1 MNAKVK
7 KLSLIT
13 LFLCFITCFATA
25 LAIGVNSLFALADG
39 EGVQTGMSITLK
51 DDVTINCYASGI
63 DAQYGEAQMKFV
75 YRESEYVQ
83 TATVENGN
91 AVFKFNKVTPQ
102 YFTEQV
108 SAQLM
113 LGGVEVGEEQ
123 TFSVESYCL
132 SLLNGTA
139 QSLNISQ
146 EKYDMLKPLV
156 VDLLYYG
163 EEAQNYL
170 QINTDALATANL
182 SAEQKALKTEYTE
195 VDSTD
200 LSFDAPTAE
209 SQIAWTSVGLKFD
222 YNVSMYVKF
231 ALKTAPQG
239 DLTVAFAKGESA
251 PVSVVATA
259 DGENSGYVVYK
270 ATFTDISATEFD
282 KVITATVL
290 DGQTQVGTP
299 LTYSIKSFAYSKQA
313 DAVLGGLA
321 KATYNYGKSAC
332 AYASF
337 AEITGI
343 ELPQT
348 ITVYD
353 VYQDVA
359 PEINGF
365 NLVVKYDNGTSE
377 EVDVALA
384 EVDVDGITDQTTA
397 INLTYKDK
405 TVSLPVNVIAHTGI
419 GAHDGWYKSYY
430 KDGETFNKGGLK
442 VGYAYPDGAVKGDLE
457 YTVDTQT
464 KLNVTSQ
471 TVQIASAGYTAD
483 LPVHVVSA
491 NASVTVEAEHA
502 NIGGTIATVTSGGTI
517 SAASNRSYLR
527 NFKKN
532 STATFKVISTVAST
546 GSIRFYLASHED
558 GYEGSLTTTY
568 PLNPSEYLIVTLN
581 GTQIPFGK
589 YEILPSTSSDN
600 VATRLCNWYVVTFDG
615 VSLKAGQNT
624 IVLKSLED
632 MSTDNKANLHSTA
645 FDKIEVLY
653 ANADA
658 TPGKAIEIDGAK
670 VDYEVEYAHLL
681 NIGVTKKSYGN
692 NSQLYNY
699 MSGSNPGF
707 ARDIASGGKIAFNV
721 NSSEVQNVK
730 LSMHASSTQGADVKL
745 SDLIKSITVNGTEV
759 NAVTLEE
766 SIPANDKSLQA
777 MATFAEVEI
786 ATLLLC
792 EGNNSIVINLEAC
805 NQVFIDKFSVAPF
818 TIDTFETI
826 TYQAEKATLSGITT
840 VAKANGASSGLFTY
854 MQQAGDTAPGFVKNF
869 KAGSTLTIVIESATA
884 RKVKIAMWGSSTSN
898 AVMKAST
905 LINKITFN
913 GTDSTLADG
922 TCFPTWGSLSGA
934 QAMANW
940 QEYSFGEF
948 DLVAGANTF
957 TITFNATE
965 GAFVDRLVV
974 SPVAE

>member
-63 DAQYGEAQMKFV
+63 DAQYGEAKMKFV

-83 TATVENGN
+83 TAVVENGN

-182 SAEQKALKTEYTE
+182 SAEQKALKTEYTDL
-195 VDSTD
+195 DSTD
-200 LSFDAPTAE
+200 LSFDAPTPE

-231 ALKTAPQG
+231 ALKNAPQG

-359 PEINGF
+359 PEIEGF

-384 EVDVDGITDQTTA
+384 EVDVDVITDQTTA

-419 GAHDGWYKSYY
+419 GALDGWYKSYY

-464 KLNVTSQ
+464 KLNTTSQ

-491 NASVTVEAEHA
+491 NASVMVEAEHA
-502 NIGGTIATVTSGGTI
+502 NIGGTIETVTGGSTI
-517 SAASNRSYLR
+517 SAASNNSYLR
-527 NFKKN
+527 NFRKD
-532 STATFKVISTVAST
+532 STATFKVISTVATT

-558 GYEGSLTTTY
+558 GYNGSLTTTY
-568 PLNPSEYLIVTLN
+568 PLNPSEYLTVALN

-589 YEILPSTSSDN
+589 YEILPSTSSSN

-615 VSLKAGQNT
+615 VSLKEGQNT
-624 IVLKSLED
+624 IVLTSLED
-632 MSTDNKANLHSTA
+632 LNNKDNLHSTA

-653 ANADA
+653 ATESA
-658 TPGKAIEIDGAK
+658 TPGAAVNYSGAQLFYQAE
-670 VDYEVEYAHLL
+670 DAHLVK
-681 NIGVTKKSYGN
+681 IDVAKKSYGV
-692 NSQLYNY
+692 NSGLYSY
-699 MSGSNPGF
+699 MEGTNPGF
-707 ARDIASGGKIAFNV
+707 IKDITTNGRLTFNV
-721 NSSEVQNVK
+721 NSNVAHAVK
-730 LSMHASSTQGADVKL
+730 LAMHASTTLGKAVAL
-745 SDLIKSITVNGTEV
+745 TDLISSIKVNG
-759 NAVTLEE
+759 NALTLDYTE
-766 SIPANDKSLQA
+766 SIPANDKSVKA
-777 MATFAEVEI
+777 MATFTAMQLGELNFVEGNNVVEI
-786 ATLLLC
+786 AFKP
-792 EGNNSIVINLEAC
+792 SA
-805 NQVFIDKFSVAPF
+805 QVFIDKFSIVPAV
-818 TIDTFETI
+818 IDESVPI

-840 VAKANGASSGLFTY
+840 AVKANGDTSGLFTY
-854 MQQAGDTAPGFVKNF
+854 MQQAGDTDPGFVKSF
-869 KAGSTLTIVIESATA
+869 KTGSTLTIVIESATA

-898 AVMKAST
+898 AVMKVST

-922 TCFPTWGSLSGA
+922 TCFPKWPSGSGA

-948 DLVAGANTF
+948 ELVAGMNTF

-974 SPVAE
+974 SPVA